1 MEDEVPCKDVV
12 PVENGSHEENVPL
25 KTVVL
30 ASGNPVKARATERGF
45 QRVFPQQTFK
55 LVTVSV
61 PSGVPDQPFGDAE
74 TLLGAE
80 NRAVAAEGEI
90 TRADFWVGLEGGIA
104 DQQGE
109 HGNEMLAFAWVA
121 VRSRSQVGKSRTAT
135 LVLPPAVADLVRQ
148 GHELGEADDMVF
160 GRSNSKQQEGA
171 VGLLTDGVI
180 DRAGLYEPAVVLALI
195 PFLNPRLY
203 GG

>member
-1 MEDEVPCKDVV
+1 M
-12 PVENGSHEENVPL
+12 
-25 KTVVL
+25 VL
-30 ASGNPVKARATERGF
+30 ASGNPIKARATERGF
-45 QRVFPQQTFK
+45 QRAFPHESFE

-61 PSGVPDQPFGDAE
+61 PSGVPDQPLGDAE

-80 NRAVAAEGEI
+80 NRAAGAAREFAA
-90 TRADFWVGLEGGIA
+90 ADYWVGLEGGIDDQAA
-104 DQQGE
+104 DQAAEPSADQGDD
-109 HGNEMLAFAWVA
+109 MLAFAWVV
-121 VRSRSQVGKSRTAT
+121 VRSASQVGRSRTAA
-135 LVLPPAVADLVRQ
+135 LVLPPAVVELVRQ
-148 GHELGEADDMVF
+148 GHELGEADDIVF

-203 GG
+203 AGID